1 MPTRLEPATSL
12 RGRRVLVIED
22 GPTITHGSMPYGAG
36 FVAATAAGATVVD
49 PRHALSASFKSV
61 FEAYPHIGPVLPA
74 LGYSADQREALR
86 ETIERVDADVV
97 VAATPIDLRHV
108 VTVSKPILRV
118 RYEFAEGGTLGEVI
132 DEWLARCPR
141 RERET

>member
-1 MPTRLEPATSL
+1 LEAEP
-12 RGRRVLVIED
+12 GVVLNELDVLGI
-22 GPTITHGSMPYGAG
+22 
-36 FVAATAAGATVVD
+36 GATVVD
-49 PRHALSASFKSV
+49 PRPGLAAAFTSV

-74 LGYSADQREALR
+74 LGYSALQREALR

-118 RYEFAEGGTLGEVI
+118 RYEFAEGGTLAETI
-132 DEWLARCPR
+132 DEWLTRCPR
-141 RERET
+141 RERETVR